1 MWVGRE
7 GLSWIADVKGLVHKP
22 DSLDNLPL
30 WPKTE
35 HWKVKVHT
43 DLSCEVIFIDS
54 MFKWHVKALK
64 ATFFAIFICGQHRKL
79 LWALYLRTFGDQ
91 RIGNCLS
98 AIVTETLSLWNQK
111 EVVWK
116 KIYKKGGGGAKTKND
131 ASYTDKKGWRM
142 IVLLNTSWP
151 VVSHRDLCW
160 DQFCTLCTL
169 PRLQMTSSV
178 TVWGFISMPMTRSY
192 TCHSSL

>member
-1 MWVGRE
+1 MWAFGKLEEKNWKFIVKCSRRLHNYRTSNCKMWVGRE
-7 GLSWIADVKGLVHKP
+7 GLSWIADVKGLVHQP

-35 HWKVKVHT
+35 HWKVKMHT

-79 LWALYLRTFGDQ
+79 LWALYLRTSGDQ

-116 KIYKKGGGGAKTKND
+116 KIYKKGGGGCK
-131 ASYTDKKGWRM
+131 DKER
-142 IVLLNTSWP
+142 
-151 VVSHRDLCW
+151 
-160 DQFCTLCTL
+160 
-169 PRLQMTSSV
+169 RLV
-178 TVWGFISMPMTRSY
+178 HW
-192 TCHSSL
+192 